1 MAFWLLKTEA
11 SAYSFDDLVRDG
23 ATYWDGVRNYQARNN
38 LRAMKKGDT
47 AFLYHSVEEKRVAG
61 TARVTREAY
70 ADPTDPTGEWSV
82 VEIQPLKKFARPVT
96 LAQFKADPLLKTTA
110 LVRQSRLS
118 VVPLTPKEATRIT
131 DLSTPRHPER
141 SEGSKPK

>member
-11 SAYSFDDLVRDG
+11 SVYSFDDLVRDG

-47 AFLYHSVEEKRVAG
+47 AFLYHSVDEKRVCG
-61 TARVTREAY
+61 TAVVSREAY
-70 ADPTDPTGEWSV
+70 PDPTDTTGEWSV
-82 VEIQPLKKFARPVT
+82 VEIQPLKKFSKPVELAR
-96 LAQFKADPLLKTTA
+96 FKADALLKGTA

-118 VVPLTPKEATRIT
+118 VVPIDAKQAARILE
-131 DLSTPRHPER
+131 LSQ
-141 SEGSKPK
+141 